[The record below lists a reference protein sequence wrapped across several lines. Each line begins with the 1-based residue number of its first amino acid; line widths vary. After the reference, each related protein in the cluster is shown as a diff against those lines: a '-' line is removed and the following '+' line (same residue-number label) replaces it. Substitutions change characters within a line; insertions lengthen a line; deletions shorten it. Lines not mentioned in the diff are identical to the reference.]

1 MSISYMVE
9 DDTGRME
16 AVHYHEESTI
26 PALRN
31 TFVKIIG
38 VLKSGR
44 EQNMVT
50 VYRLSTIQDM
60 NEVMAH
66 QLELVVTP
74 LRIKKQQQMAAG
86 VAHASLMGM
95 TQVSKT
101 GHGGDGRHLAQHG
114 PGQQPHIWFTQTFSQ
129 PAKPAAVPQH
139 DRPLLRTPW
148 SPSTSLAVRRGQTST

>member
-1 MSISYMVE
+1 MQHHEEDGALQVSGVEVGLVFMVVQIRQVVKGDMSISYMVE

-16 AVHYHEESTI
+16 AVHYHDESTV

-50 VYRLSTIQDM
+50 VYRLSTM

-74 LRIKKQQQMAAG
+74 LRIKKQQQMALS
-86 VAHASLMGM
+86 VAHGMAASWG
-95 TQVSKT
+95 
-101 GHGGDGRHLAQHG
+101 
-114 PGQQPHIWFTQTFSQ
+114 
-129 PAKPAAVPQH
+129 
-139 DRPLLRTPW
+139 
-148 SPSTSLAVRRGQTST
+148 

>member
-9 DDTGRME
+9 NDTDRME

-74 LRIKKQQQMAAG
+74 PYQEAA
-86 VAHASLMGM
+86 A
-95 TQVSKT
+95 
-101 GHGGDGRHLAQHG
+101 DGCKCG
-114 PGQQPHIWFTQTFSQ
+114 PCQPHGDDPGVQDWTCRGWST
-129 PAKPAAVPQH
+129 PATPWTWPAAP
-139 DRPLLRTPW
+139 
-148 SPSTSLAVRRGQTST
+148 